1 MLGYN
6 TAKAKGKS
14 LYSSLSRHDE
24 GPQSLKEW
32 WEEVIII
39 AILALAGG
47 TIAWLL
53 FFKTYGG

>member
-24 GPQSLKEW
+24 GPQDLKEW

-39 AILALAGG
+39 TVLVIIGTGLAYLILQM
-47 TIAWLL
+47 
-53 FFKTYGG
+53 